1 MLLFFRLHV
10 NHNFPVFTLF
20 SNLPFTKKYSRDTI
34 EIIAVF
40 QDKPYSENMIILKE
54 EDNNNDDQRKSIDA
68 SRRMERKT

>member
-10 NHNFPVFTLF
+10 NHNFPVFTLFSHIFTLF

-40 QDKPYSENMIILKE
+40 QNKPYSENMIILKE
-54 EDNNNDDQRKSIDA
+54 EDNNNDDQ
-68 SRRMERKT
+68 